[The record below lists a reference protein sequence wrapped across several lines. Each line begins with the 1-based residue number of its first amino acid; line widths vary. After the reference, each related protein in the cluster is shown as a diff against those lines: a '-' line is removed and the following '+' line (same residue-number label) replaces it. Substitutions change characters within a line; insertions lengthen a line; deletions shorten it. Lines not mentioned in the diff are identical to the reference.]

1 MLSITIQD
9 IKKLEPNIL
18 DFGVDSFDDEMT
30 EAAEE
35 VTRDIRIKWWPT
47 SAIGRYDISILGTAQ
62 AEMNA
67 DLLTNS
73 QWTKC
78 VALYCLGYMIFPKLS
93 TFNSEQDMVPFYIG
107 DEPIWDGEAGI
118 EGKHLL
124 VVATGIGMVL
134 LHQLAVSRLDLSIA
148 GGAADTEHGIGIAH
162 S

>member
-35 VTRDIRIKWWPT
+35 VTRDIRIRWWPT

-62 AEMNA
+62 SEMNA

-93 TFNSEQDMVPFYIG
+93 TFNSEQDIFERKFDYYRKEYSRIFDKILLDGVEYDQNSDGTI
-107 DEPIWDGEAGI
+107 DNAEKEPTYY
-118 EGKHLL
+118 L
-124 VVATGIGMVL
+124 
-134 LHQLAVSRLDLSIA
+134 RLKR
-148 GGAADTEHGIGIAH
+148 
-162 S
+162 